1 MVVDLS
7 EAYEQIDSYW
17 DPHVA
22 GELNGQHVKL
32 ARIEG
37 EFDWHHHQE
46 SDELFFVHEGELTIQ
61 FCEQEDVTLTPGQ
74 FHIVPAGV
82 EHRPVAVHLE
92 RHVVHPGLPVDRLD
106 PARRVHLQASV
117 RLEQQQVVAASLGY
131 EVFTGVSYHNPDAL
145 IGEQMVNGFLIDNR
159 VDYDLLDW
167 GGPGKPEN
175 PLAGFEALSYEQR
188 LRVAESAGFSLFEL
202 ITGENSNSHKIIDY
216 CQNSGWPLYRS
227 DR

>member
-37 EFDWHHHQE
+37 EFDWHHHEE

-82 EHRPVAVHLE
+82 EHRPVA
-92 RHVVHPGLPVDRLD
+92 
-106 PARRVHLQASV
+106 
-117 RLEQQQVVAASLGY
+117 
-131 EVFTGVSYHNPDAL
+131 
-145 IGEQMVNGFLIDNR
+145 
-159 VDYDLLDW
+159 
-167 GGPGKPEN
+167 
-175 PLAGFEALSYEQR
+175 
-188 LRVAESAGFSLFEL
+188 ESECRIMLFEPADTL
-202 ITGENSNSHKIIDY
+202 NTGNVESEKTVRAEKRIE
-216 CQNSGWPLYRS
+216 
-227 DR
+227 